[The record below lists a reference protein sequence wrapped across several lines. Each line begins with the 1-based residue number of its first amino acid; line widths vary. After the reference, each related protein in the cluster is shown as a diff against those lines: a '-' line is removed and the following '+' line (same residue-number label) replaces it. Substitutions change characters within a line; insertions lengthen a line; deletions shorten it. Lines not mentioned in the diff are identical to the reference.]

1 VTTFSW
7 KTVGWFTY
15 LMLLTLAGEAAEVML
30 RPRTTVRSPLVRLG
44 DIAEVSDDDPGI
56 VKQLSNLPLFP
67 APAQGKVRNVDRQEV
82 RQLLVMHEINLQAV
96 RLAGAEE
103 IAVSWMKPSEK
114 PVVKT
119 VAFEPASAIASPA
132 AERQTEPIDAEPEN
146 TVQVAVAIR
155 PLRMGQTLGPADIEL
170 RTVAGTL
177 PAGQE
182 PTKVDD
188 LIGKELK
195 RGLGAGQAIG
205 VELLQSPRLVHR
217 GDLVT
222 IRSIAPGIVV
232 TARGRATQEG
242 GHGDLITIELAESRE
257 KILARVSD
265 RQAVEVYAG
274 SARYET
280 QAAGK

>member
-1 VTTFSW
+1 MTTFSW
-7 KTVGWFTY
+7 KTAGWFIY

-30 RPRTTVRSPLVRLG
+30 RPRSTVRTPLVRLG

-56 VKQLSNLPLFP
+56 VKHLCNLPLFP
-67 APAQGKVRNVDRQEV
+67 APAQGKVRCIDRQEV
-82 RQLLVMHEINLQAV
+82 RQLLVMHEINLRAV
-96 RLAGAEE
+96 TLAGAEE
-103 IAVSWMKPSEK
+103 IAISWMKPSEK
-114 PVVKT
+114 PVVKA
-119 VAFEPASAIASPA
+119 VAFEPAPVVTSQAAKPTSP
-132 AERQTEPIDAEPEN
+132 EPEN
-146 TVQVAVAIR
+146 TVQLAVALR
-155 PLRMGQTLGPADIEL
+155 PLRMGQTLGPTDIEL

-182 PTKVDD
+182 PPKVED

-195 RGLGAGQAIG
+195 RALSAGQPIG
-205 VELLQSPRLVHR
+205 AELLQSPRLVHR

-232 TARGRATQEG
+232 TARGRATEEG
-242 GHGDLITIELAESRE
+242 GHGDLVTVELAESRE